1 MMGYGG
7 GTGIAIFVV
16 DYLIAEFVVMP
27 DECLICNI
35 WQSVKNIGR

>member
-1 MMGYGG
+1 MLV
-7 GTGIAIFVV
+7 IA
-16 DYLIAEFVVMP
+16 YLIAEFVVMP